1 MNPLIYES
9 PNKGRTIYQR
19 ELGAPHEER
28 VLIKDITVLIVG
40 INPSDKEHYKNN
52 TMKRLSTWM
61 ERINVKDYSFINCI
75 TSLGKYTKS
84 MIDYKDLEK
93 RVKGYD
99 KVIALGGFVSDAL
112 DKIEIEHFK
121 IPHPSGLNRQIN
133 DSEFIEKELNKCLQ
147 W

>member
-61 ERINVKDYSFINCI
+61 ERINVKF
-75 TSLGKYTKS
+75 
-84 MIDYKDLEK
+84 
-93 RVKGYD
+93 
-99 KVIALGGFVSDAL
+99 
-112 DKIEIEHFK
+112 
-121 IPHPSGLNRQIN
+121 
-133 DSEFIEKELNKCLQ
+133 
-147 W
+147 